1 MCAARWG
8 VSIAGIV
15 VATVAAIAMADRPK
29 KPAASPTS
37 TGIEALDQVDP
48 QPTGKDIRI
57 DDAEVGEGY
66 WTLNIPQDY
75 DATRKWPV
83 IFNFHF
89 KKGHPHGGPFDAL
102 TDHKGYIIVGLG
114 YLDEGF
120 HNNPDV
126 QKTLAILKHVHTA
139 LARKLNIDDRLL
151 FIGGVSQGGFRG
163 SVYFESSPDAWAGV
177 ILLDAGREPNF
188 SIMPNG
194 NPNYARKPIYI
205 GDGEN
210 DREVL
215 PGAQKSVDFYKT
227 HGADVT
233 FEIYKNMG
241 HVVDMKSQTL
251 KQWLLDHGTLMH
263 VKSEFAEA
271 MSLEKSG
278 KKGKA
283 YTAFQQMASAPSAG
297 DYADKAKAECD
308 AIEASAGK
316 ESDAAAADI
325 SAGKMAVGLGKL
337 AEISRVYAGSP
348 FADKADARLA
358 ELRAAPP
365 TTAPSAQADNTA
377 KRHPIQQVTQAPKDS
392 QSGAAMPAK
401 AGGNQPDA
409 DCKRW
414 MSLADSYIE
423 NGNADEG
430 KVYLQKII
438 DQYPSSSW
446 ADSAKQKLQK
456 LQ

>member
-1 MCAARWG
+1 MG
-8 VSIAGIV
+8 
-15 VATVAAIAMADRPK
+15 MADESK
-29 KPAASPTS
+29 KSAPSPT

-48 QPTGKDIRI
+48 KTTGKDIRI
-57 DDAEVGEGY
+57 DDPAVGEGY
-66 WTLNIPQDY
+66 WTLTIPQDY
-75 DATRKWPV
+75 DAKRKWPV

-89 KKGHPHGGPFDAL
+89 KNGHPHGGPFDKL
-102 TDHKGYIIVGLG
+102 MDHKGYIIVGLG
-114 YLDEGF
+114 YFDGGF

-126 QKTLAILKHVHTA
+126 QKTLGVLKHVHNA

-188 SIMPNG
+188 SMMPNP
-194 NPNYARKPIYI
+194 NPNYAGKPIYI

-215 PGAQKSVDFYKT
+215 PGAQKSAEFYKN

-251 KQWLLDHGTLMH
+251 KQWLLDHGPLMYA
-263 VKSEFAEA
+263 KSEFGEA
-271 MSLEKSG
+271 ISLEKAG
-278 KKGKA
+278 KKGQA
-283 YTAFQQMASAPSAG
+283 YAAFQQVISDPNAG
-297 DYADKAKAECD
+297 DYSDKAKAECD
-308 AIEASAGK
+308 AIEASAAK
-316 ESDAAAADI
+316 ESEAAEAAA
-325 SAGKMAVGLGKL
+325 SGGKLSLAWSKL
-337 AEISRVYAGSP
+337 AEISRVYAGMP
-348 FADKADARLA
+348 AADKAKTRMA

-365 TTAPSAQADNTA
+365 TTAASAQAENT
-377 KRHPIQQVTQAPKDS
+377 HT
-392 QSGAAMPAK
+392 PARPAEPPVK
-401 AGGNQPDA
+401 STANQTDA

-414 MSLADSYIE
+414 MSLADSYIQ
-423 NGNADEG
+423 NGNIANG
-430 KVYLQKII
+430 KVFLQKII
-438 DQYPSSSW
+438 DHYPKSSW
-446 ADSAKQKLQK
+446 ADSAKQKLQN

>member
-1 MCAARWG
+1 MCSARWG
-8 VSIAGIV
+8 VTIAGIV
-15 VATVAAIAMADRPK
+15 VAAVTAIAMADESN
-29 KPAASPTS
+29 KPMASPS

-48 QPTGKDIRI
+48 KTTGKDIRI
-57 DDAEVGEGY
+57 DDPAVGEGY
-66 WTLNIPQDY
+66 WALNIPEDY
-75 DATRKWPV
+75 DAKRKWPV

-89 KKGHPHGGPFDAL
+89 KKGHPHGGPFDKL

-126 QKTLAILKHVHTA
+126 QKTLAILKHVHDA

-163 SVYFESSPDAWAGV
+163 SVYFESSPNVWAGA
-177 ILLDAGREPNF
+177 ILLDAGREPGF
-188 SIMPNG
+188 AITSSG
-194 NPNYARKPIYI
+194 NSNYVGKPIYI

-215 PGAQKSVDFYKT
+215 PGAKQSVDFYKQ
-227 HGADVT
+227 HGVEVT

-251 KQWLLDHGTLMH
+251 KQWLLDHGPL
-263 VKSEFAEA
+263 VYARSEFAEA
-271 MSLEKSG
+271 MSLEKAG
-278 KKGKA
+278 QKGKA
-283 YTAFQQMASAPSAG
+283 YAELQQVISAPSSG

-316 ESDAAAADI
+316 ETDAAEAEV
-325 SAGKMAVGLGKL
+325 SAGKVSLALSKL
-337 AEISRVYAGSP
+337 AEISRVYAGTP
-348 FADKADARLA
+348 LAEKANARLA
-358 ELRAAPP
+358 DLRTTPP
-365 TTAPSAQADNTA
+365 ATAPSPQA
-377 KRHPIQQVTQAPKDS
+377 
-392 QSGAAMPAK
+392 AATEKAAGPAK
-401 AGGNQPDA
+401 APARPAANQPEA

-430 KVYLQKII
+430 KVYLKKII
-438 DQYPSSSW
+438 DQYPNSSW
-446 ADSAKQKLQK
+446 AESAKQKLQS